1 MCNDTQSNHQLQ
13 QEEQQM
19 QELLTKEKFYEW
31 YFTFVTGK
39 DLLYMLDRYDDL
51 TISQLYIK
59 EMGLPLDSIIEGL

>member
-1 MCNDTQSNHQLQ
+1 MCNDTQSNHKLQ

-51 TISQLYIK
+51 TISQLYLK
-59 EMGLPLDSIIEGL
+59 EMGLPLYSIIEGL

>member
-13 QEEQQM
+13 QEEHQI

-51 TISQLYIK
+51 TISQLYLK

>member
-1 MCNDTQSNHQLQ
+1 
-13 QEEQQM
+13 
-19 QELLTKEKFYEW
+19 LLTKEKFYEW

-51 TISQLYIK
+51 TISQIYLK